1 MNLDNMIAY
10 PLEFGGSGSTYYTD
24 GFYHPAITSGV
35 RGLAAFCGASYGS
48 TAGSC
53 ALVAYNGL
61 SVSAVD
67 CGAFLCEADEDWD
80 TEAFY
85 VA

>member
-10 PLEFGGSGSTYYTD
+10 PLEFGGSGSTYYCD

-35 RGLAAFCGASYGS
+35 RGLAAFCPASSGS
-48 TAGSC
+48 VAGSC
-53 ALVAYNGL
+53 ALHATSGL
-61 SVSAVD
+61 TVSNVY